1 MSTITIRCPD
11 DTLGELLRR
20 ESRNRGESINKIVIE
35 TLENS
40 LAGTGRHRR
49 FRDLDHLAGTWSEA
63 ELEDFNNAVAA
74 LERIDPEDRH
84 TLRRDLWHPAAK
96 GYAHPPQ

>member
-20 ESRNRGESINKIVIE
+20 ESRKRGESINKIVIA

-40 LAGTGRHRR
+40 LAGAGRHRR
-49 FRDLDHLAGTWSEA
+49 FQDLDHLAGTWGDA
-63 ELEDFNNAVAA
+63 ELEDFNKAVAA
-74 LERIDPEDRH
+74 LQRIDMED
-84 TLRRDLWHPAAK
+84 W
-96 GYAHPPQ
+96 Q